1 MYGLGSQ
8 LAALGRINPRAATTE
23 SKHCK
28 VKSWICT
35 YQLCDLGLMTA
46 PLCAPVSVSLK

>member
-8 LAALGRINPRAATTE
+8 LAALGRLSARAATTE
-23 SKHCK
+23 SQHCK
-28 VKSWICT
+28 VRSQICT